1 MKIENIIRRILRED
15 TANPYYSALRRVMFD
30 DDDIKLHLR
39 KYVFGFQTHKKVA
52 DDEFIERASNHAAY
66 EVLEPGLLHM
76 SDEDIHIALDELT
89 RRIKEKYS
97 DFIKE
102 YKAEVFK
109 NDDDE
114 TYCFRKHSDR
124 YMDMKKNTGFGDCV
138 TGWIPFLSQYGG
150 WFPDL
155 DWNEIKEKIS
165 SEPNKYLLIK
175 KPLEGHNFEYYF
187 SVLKKTN
194 N

>member
-15 TANPYYSALRRVMFD
+15 TANPYYSALRRVIFD

-39 KYVFGFQTHKKVA
+39 EFVLKRQTYKKVA
-52 DDEFIERASNHAAY
+52 DDEFIEDASNHVAY
-66 EVLEPGLLHM
+66 QVLKPGLLHM
-76 SDEDIHIALDELT
+76 SDEDNRIALDELT

-124 YMDMKKNTGFGDCV
+124 YMDMKKNEGFGECIE
-138 TGWIPFLSQYGG
+138 GWSNFIGQYGW

-155 DWNEIKEKIS
+155 DWNQIKEKIS

-187 SVLKKTN
+187 SVLKHK
-194 N
+194 

>member
-15 TANPYYSALRRVMFD
+15 TVNPYYSALRRVMFD
-30 DDDIKLHLR
+30 DDDIKFHLR
-39 KYVFGFQTHKKVA
+39 KYVLGFPKKVV

-66 EVLEPGLLHM
+66 EVLKPGLLHM
-76 SDEDIHIALDELT
+76 SDEEIHIALDELT

-114 TYCFRKHSDR
+114 TYCFRKHSDK
-124 YMDMKKNTGFGDCV
+124 YMDMKKIRVLVIVLQDGFH
-138 TGWIPFLSQYGG
+138 F
-150 WFPDL
+150 
-155 DWNEIKEKIS
+155 
-165 SEPNKYLLIK
+165 
-175 KPLEGHNFEYYF
+175 
-187 SVLKKTN
+187 
-194 N
+194 